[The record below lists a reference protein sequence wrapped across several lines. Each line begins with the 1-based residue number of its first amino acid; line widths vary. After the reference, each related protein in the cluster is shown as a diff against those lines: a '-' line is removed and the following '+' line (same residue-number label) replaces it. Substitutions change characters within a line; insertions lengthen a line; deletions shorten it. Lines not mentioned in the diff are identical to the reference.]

1 MPFRQCAVS
10 PPKLLVPETQVNVI
24 SVLCSID
31 NLGSTVTFS
40 HTMLLIEQ
48 SPGTKMSK
56 SFGRIEDEI
65 VFDYKLIL
73 RIFVNFVFIPH
84 HKRFTYVN
92 NLEGF
97 LD

>member
-1 MPFRQCAVS
+1 M
-10 PPKLLVPETQVNVI
+10 I
-24 SVLCSID
+24 SVPCSTD
-31 NLGSTVTFS
+31 NLESTITFS
-40 HTMLLIEQ
+40 HTMLLVEQ

-56 SFGRIEDEI
+56 NFGRIEDEI
-65 VFDYKLIL
+65 AFDYKLIL
-73 RIFVNFVFIPH
+73 RIFVNFVFIPR

>member
-1 MPFRQCAVS
+1 M
-10 PPKLLVPETQVNVI
+10 I
-24 SVLCSID
+24 SVPCSTG

-40 HTMLLIEQ
+40 HTMLLVEQ
-48 SPGTKMSK
+48 SPVTKMSK

-65 VFDYKLIL
+65 AFDYKLIL
-73 RIFVNFVFIPH
+73 RIFVDFIFIPH